1 MNWLTPL
8 DKRKDSL
15 RKYIDEMLG
24 DDFLKL
30 PAKDFFP
37 ETRMRT
43 DIRETDKEYVLEAEL
58 PGFEKKEIKINIK
71 DNYLI
76 ISAEKKEEIEE
87 KTEDYIRKERS
98 YGSLRRSFYLE
109 NIKEGEIK
117 AKFDNGILTV
127 VLPKSEEIKKE
138 EKIIDIE

>member
-8 DKRKDSL
+8 DKRRDSL

-24 DDFLKL
+24 DDLLKL

-43 DIRETDKEYVLEAEL
+43 DIRETDKEYILEAEL
-58 PGFEKKEIKINIK
+58 PGFKKEEIKINIK

-76 ISAEKKEEIEE
+76 ISAEKKEEVEE
-87 KTEDYIRKERS
+87 KTEDFIRRERS

-127 VLPKSEEIKKE
+127 VLPKSDEVKKE